1 MTIDF
6 PPGFPLVVFL
16 TTVFVS
22 WHLIPRVIN
31 QWDEAR
37 GTRIP
42 IKIKVIW
49 PIVIVISAF
58 IHWTDTVIRK
68 ESIRKTLMQS
78 GIGNYLSPE
87 QFVSLKVCHAFL
99 GLTLFGLA
107 QPYFPLNIGWLLPVT
122 IAFGFHAPTLW
133 VKKTRQKRQQH
144 IIRDLPSVTEF
155 LRISL
160 VSGLN
165 FSGAMQQVIK
175 KGPNGPL
182 KQEFG
187 DIIKDIRTGQSRVV
201 ALQNS
206 LGRLDISEY
215 STLIQSIIQSETSGA
230 SLTESLK
237 NQAEQ
242 RRNERFYRAEKAALQ
257 APVKLI
263 FPLVVFIFPVSFLIL
278 FFPIAMRFMQG
289 L

>member
-1 MTIDF
+1 MTVNM
-6 PPGFPLVVFL
+6 PTGFPVVVFM

-31 QWDEAR
+31 QWDETR

-42 IKIKVIW
+42 IKLKVIW
-49 PIVIVISAF
+49 PIIMVISAF
-58 IHWTDTVIRK
+58 IHWTDFVIRK
-68 ESIRKTLMQS
+68 DKIRKSLQRS
-78 GIGNYLSPE
+78 GVGNYLSPE
-87 QFVSLKVCHAFL
+87 QFVALKVCHAMV
-99 GLTLFGLA
+99 GLTLFRLI
-107 QPYFPLNIGWLLPVT
+107 QPMVPLSVDWLLPVAM
-122 IAFGFHAPTLW
+122 AFGFHAPTLW
-133 VKKTRQKRQQH
+133 LKKARLNRQQQ

-165 FSGAMQQVIK
+165 FSGALQQVIK

-187 DIIKDIRTGQSRVV
+187 DIIKAIRTGQSRVA

-206 LGRLDISEY
+206 MERLDINEY
-215 STLIQSIIQSETSGA
+215 STLLQSIIQSETSGA

-237 NQAEQ
+237 HQAEQ
-242 RRNERFYRAEKAALQ
+242 RRSERFYRAEKAALQ

-278 FFPIAMRFMQG
+278 FFPIAIRFVQG
-289 L
+289 I